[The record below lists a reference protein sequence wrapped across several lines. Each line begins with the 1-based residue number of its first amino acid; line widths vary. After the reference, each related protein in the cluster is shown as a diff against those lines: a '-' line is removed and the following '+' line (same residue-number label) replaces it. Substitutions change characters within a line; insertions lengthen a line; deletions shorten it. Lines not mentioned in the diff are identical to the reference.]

1 MSEQFAD
8 NTEAMEEMEAAVERE
23 REAEAAA
30 YDTSVDPEDEIDEEA
45 PADGPVVPLED
56 EPEGDEGGDEARYL

>member
-8 NTEAMEEMEAAVERE
+8 DAEAMARMEAAAERE
-23 REAEAAA
+23 REGEGTA
-30 YDTSVDPEDEIDEEA
+30 YDASVDPEDEIDEEA

>member
-1 MSEQFAD
+1 MTEQYDAE
-8 NTEAMEEMEAAVERE
+8 TAAMEQMEAAVERE

-45 PADGPVVPLED
+45 PADGPLVPLDD